1 MNKLSK
7 ATKKLWAKKLVNDDT
22 LRWLPLVD
30 HLSDSAF
37 VAQKLWCDWL
47 PESFKKVLTEGV
59 SGSGSAEQ
67 LFVFLAAIHDL
78 GKATPVFQAKR
89 AWPPSRDLDDH
100 LTGELYFA
108 GLPMK
113 PYHEFTRSAKTPHAL
128 ASQLLLENAGCS
140 RSIASITGAHHGRP
154 PDNNIVSSGGI
165 DVYSLN
171 YHLGV
176 EGRETWSTA
185 QNELIDFACEL
196 AGVSSLSELP
206 KPNMAS
212 QVLLSGLLIVTDWLA
227 SNEALFPYIALM
239 DEPVSTNRKKRQNA
253 AWEMLALPYPW
264 EAGNA
269 WMNSNLYSERFT
281 FIKESNELQNIAFQ
295 TVADLDEPG
304 IVIIEAPMGKGKTEA
319 ALACAEIIADKANCG
334 GVYFALP
341 TQATTDSMFPRLLA
355 WVNSLDYGAGQTIR
369 LAHGKAQFNDDY
381 QVLKHFEKSA
391 NIGLDEQSS
400 VYVHEWF
407 EGQKKSM
414 LAEFVVGT
422 IDQLLLS
429 ALKQKHVMLRHLGLA
444 GKVVIIDECHAYD
457 AYMSQYLNRALSWLG
472 AYRVPVIVLSAT
484 LPIQKR
490 RALIDAYL
498 NIDSTPKLNSDPLGK
513 GLQKQGAEQLPSWVQ
528 NRDYPLITYTDKGLV
543 QQRSVPTDGTALE
556 VDISHIADE
565 ALAGHIN
572 ECISEGGCVG
582 VVVNTVKRAQEIAAT
597 LRSKFGDETVRL
609 LHSRFL
615 AEDRAEKEKLLL
627 SELGKPGKNTNRPFM
642 SIVVGTQVLEQSLDI
657 DFDVLFS
664 DICPMDLLLQRIG
677 RLHRHRRSR
686 PVKMEK
692 ASCLIMGCE
701 SEGFEAGAESIY
713 GRYLLMRTKALLP
726 NTIKLPQ
733 DIPALVQNVYD
744 DSRSL
749 DPEPPGYQEAKAC
762 HLTIID
768 NKEKRA
774 KVFRIGPLW
783 PDTDQNLVGWLDT
796 DLSEQQGEAA
806 VRDTDASIEVLL
818 VQQKEA
824 GSMHF
829 LPWVEKSREIAV
841 FEPPDN
847 VQAKILARQRIRL
860 PGILCAP
867 WMIDKTI
874 DELEKINSNN
884 FAEWQKSV
892 WLKGE
897 LILAVDEKF
906 TASLCGYSLTY
917 DRQDG
922 LLHEKEGKA
931 DE

>member
-1 MNKLSK
+1 LNKLSQ
-7 ATKKLWAKKLVNDDT
+7 AVKKLWAKKLANNET
-22 LRWLPLVD
+22 LSWLPLVD

-47 PESFKKVLTEGV
+47 PESVKKVISEGV
-59 SGSGSAEQ
+59 SGPGSAEQ

-89 AWPPSRDLDDH
+89 SWPPCRDLDDQ
-100 LTGELYFA
+100 LTDELYSA
-108 GLPMK
+108 GLPIK

-128 ASQLLLENAGCS
+128 AAQLLLENAGCS
-140 RSIASITGAHHGRP
+140 RNIASIIGAHHGKP
-154 PDNNIVSSGGI
+154 PDNYIVSSGGI
-165 DVYSLN
+165 EVYSLN

-176 EGRETWSTA
+176 EGREAWATA
-185 QNELIDFACEL
+185 QKELIDFACEL
-196 AGVSSLSELP
+196 AGVTSVRKLP
-206 KPNMAS
+206 SPDMAS
-212 QVLLSGLLIVTDWLA
+212 QVILSGLLIMADWLA
-227 SNEALFPYIALM
+227 SNEVLFPYVALM
-239 DEPVSTNRKKRQNA
+239 DEPVSINREKRQNA
-253 AWEMLALPYPW
+253 AWKMLALPYPW

-269 WMNSNLYSERFT
+269 WMNSNLYGERFT
-281 FIKESNELQNIAFQ
+281 FIKEPNELQNIALQ
-295 TVADLDEPG
+295 TVADLEDPG
-304 IVIIEAPMGKGKTEA
+304 IVIIEAPMGKGKTET
-319 ALACAEIIADKANCG
+319 ALVCAEIIADKSNCG

-381 QVLKHFEKSA
+381 QVLKHFEGSA

-400 VYVHEWF
+400 VFVHEWF

-414 LAEFVVGT
+414 LADFVVGT

-429 ALKQKHVMLRHLGLA
+429 ALKQKHLMLRHLGLA

-484 LPIQKR
+484 LPIHKR

-498 NIDSTPKLNSDPLGK
+498 NKDTTLKLKSDPLGK
-513 GLQKQGAEQLPSWVQ
+513 GLRKQGDEQLPSWVQ
-528 NRDYPLITYTDKGLV
+528 NRGYPLITYTDKGLV
-543 QQRSVPTDGTALE
+543 HQKTVPTGGTALD
-556 VDISHIADE
+556 VGISHITDE
-565 ALAGHIN
+565 AIAGHID
-572 ECISEGGCVG
+572 EFISEGGCVG
-582 VVVNTVKRAQEIAAT
+582 VVVNTVKRAQEIAST
-597 LRSKFGDETVRL
+597 LRSKFGDEAVKL

-657 DFDVLFS
+657 DFDVLFT

-686 PVKMEK
+686 PVKIKK
-692 ASCLIMGCE
+692 ASCLIMDCAD
-701 SEGFEAGAESIY
+701 EGFEAGAESIY

-726 NTIKLPQ
+726 NTIKLPH
-733 DIPALVQNVYD
+733 DIPALVQDTYD
-744 DSRSL
+744 DSRAL
-749 DPEPPGYQEAKAC
+749 DPEPPGYQEAKERY
-762 HLTIID
+762 LTLID
-768 NKEKRA
+768 DKEKRA

-783 PDTDQNLVGWLDT
+783 PDTDQNMVGWLDT

-806 VRDTDASIEVLL
+806 VRDTDSSIEVLL
-818 VQQKEA
+818 VQRKSP

-829 LPWVEKSREIAV
+829 LPWVGGGCEIALH
-841 FEPPDN
+841 EPPDYL
-847 VQAKILARQRIRL
+847 QAKAISRQRIRL
-860 PGILCAP
+860 PGVLCAP
-867 WMIDKTI
+867 WMIDRTI
-874 DELEKINSNN
+874 NELEKINSNM
-884 FAEWQKSV
+884 FAEWQKSI

-897 LILAVDEKF
+897 LVLALDEKF
-906 TASLCGYSLTY
+906 TANLCGYSLTY
-917 DRQDG
+917 DRYDG
-922 LLHEKEGKA
+922 LLHEKEVKA

>member
-1 MNKLSK
+1 M
-7 ATKKLWAKKLVNDDT
+7 
-22 LRWLPLVD
+22 D
-30 HLSDSAF
+30 HISDSVF
-37 VAQKLWCDWL
+37 VAQKLWNDWL
-47 PESFKKVLTEGV
+47 PRGVKKVVEHGA
-59 SGSGSAEQ
+59 SGPDSAEQ

-89 AWPPSRDLDDH
+89 TWPPCCDLDDH
-100 LTGELYFA
+100 LMDELCFV
-108 GLPMK
+108 GLPIK
-113 PYHEFTRSAKTPHAL
+113 PYHDFTCSAKTPHAL
-128 ASQLLLENAGCS
+128 AGQFLLENAGCS
-140 RSIASITGAHHGRP
+140 RSIASIIGAHHGRP
-154 PDNNIVSSGGI
+154 PDNNIVSSSGI

-176 EGRETWSTA
+176 EGREAWSA
-185 QNELIDFACEL
+185 VQKELIVFASEL
-196 AGVSSLSELP
+196 AGVSSLSVLP
-206 KPNMAS
+206 NPNMAS
-212 QVLLSGLLIVTDWLA
+212 QVLLSGLLIMTDWLA
-227 SNEALFPYIALM
+227 SNEVLFPYVALM
-239 DEPVSTNRKKRQNA
+239 DEPASTNREKRHNA
-253 AWEMLALPYPW
+253 AWKMLALPYPW

-269 WMNSNLYSERFT
+269 WMNSNLYGERFT
-281 FIKESNELQNIAFQ
+281 FIKEPNELQNTALQ
-295 TVADLDEPG
+295 TVADLEYPG
-304 IVIIEAPMGKGKTEA
+304 IVIIEAPMGKGKTES
-319 ALACAEIIADKANCG
+319 ALACAEIIADKTNCG

-381 QVLKHFEKSA
+381 QVLKHFEGSA

-400 VYVHEWF
+400 VFVHEWF

-414 LAEFVVGT
+414 LADFVVGT

-429 ALKQKHVMLRHLGLA
+429 ALKQKHLMLRHLGLA

-457 AYMSQYLNRALSWLG
+457 AYMSQYLSRALSWLG

-498 NIDSTPKLNSDPLGK
+498 NKDSTPKVKSDPLCK
-513 GLQKQGAEQLPSWVQ
+513 GLRKQDAEQLPSWVQ
-528 NRDYPLITYTDKGLV
+528 NRDYPLITYTDKGSV
-543 QQRSVPTDGTALE
+543 HQRAVPEDGTALE
-556 VDISHIADE
+556 IDISHIADE
-565 ALAGHIN
+565 ALAGHID
-572 ECISEGGCVG
+572 EFISEGGCVG
-582 VVVNTVKRAQEIAAT
+582 VVVNTVKRAQEIASN
-597 LRSKFGDETVRL
+597 LRSKFGDKAVRL

-627 SELGKPGKNTNRPFM
+627 RELGKPGKNTNRPFM

-686 PVKMEK
+686 PVKMDK
-692 ASCLIMGCE
+692 ASCLIMGCD

-733 DIPALVQNVYD
+733 DIPALVQDTYD
-744 DSRSL
+744 DSRVL
-749 DPEPPGYQEAKAC
+749 DPEPPGYQEAKER
-762 HLTIID
+762 HITLID
-768 NKEKRA
+768 DKEKRA

-783 PDTDQNLVGWLDT
+783 PDTDQSLVGWLDT

-818 VQQKEA
+818 VQQKA
-824 GSMHF
+824 PGSMHL
-829 LPWVEKSREIAV
+829 LPWVEGGCEIALCK
-841 FEPPDN
+841 PPGN
-847 VQAKILARQRIRL
+847 LQAKALSRQRIRL
-860 PGILCAP
+860 PGVLCAP
-867 WMIDKTI
+867 WMIDRTI
-874 DELEKINSNN
+874 NELEKTNSNN

-897 LILAVDEKF
+897 LILALDEKF